1 MKKAIVAG
9 ANGFVGSAVAT
20 HLQSQ
25 GIEVVALSRSVRA
38 FETRD
43 YPFLVYDKDNPTKI
57 ESDLHNLNWDVD
69 ASTVFFNFSWGGKE
83 TLTDGSLQDQLRNVE
98 NSVEAVKVAKKLGC
112 SKFVNCG
119 TQEES
124 FLEESLKNPA
134 LDFKLTQ
141 INYAIAKLASRDY
154 CKYTAYN
161 LKIDYVHTRLSVPV
175 SRNLEREN
183 YIESTIRDIVAGK
196 TYKTPENSNIFDVV
210 SIDDV
215 AEAYLRIGL
224 HGENQSNYFIG
235 SGQPNKLAEYF
246 SYVELVINGVEVPRI
261 SSLESIERN
270 FFDTSVVEKDT
281 GYVARIDFRENL
293 KRCVSK

>member
-9 ANGFVGSAVAT
+9 ANGFVGSAVAA

-25 GIEVVALSRSVRA
+25 GIEVLALSTSERA
-38 FETRD
+38 FKTHD
-43 YPFLVYDKDNPTKI
+43 YAFLAYDKDNPNKL
-57 ESDLHNLNWDVD
+57 ESDLRNLNWKADESSVL
-69 ASTVFFNFSWGGKE
+69 FNFSWRGKAK
-83 TLTDGSLQDQLRNVE
+83 LTDGSLQDQLRNVE
-98 NSVEAVKVAKKLGC
+98 NSVETVNLAKKLGC
-112 SKFVNCG
+112 SKFINCG

-161 LKIDYVHTRLSVPV
+161 LKIDYIHTRLSVPV
-175 SRNLEREN
+175 SRNLAREN
-183 YIESTIRDIVAGK
+183 YIERTIREILEGQN
-196 TYKTPENSNIFDVV
+196 YKTPENSNIFDVV

-224 HGENQSNYFIG
+224 NGKNRSNYFIG
-235 SGQPNKLAEYF
+235 SGQPRSLAEYF
-246 SYVELVINGVEVPRI
+246 SYVGLVSNGKEIPRI
-261 SSLESIERN
+261 STLKSIERDL
-270 FFDTSVVEKDT
+270 FDTTAVEKDT
-281 GYVARIDFRENL
+281 GYVPKNDFKEYL
-293 KRCVSK
+293 KRNLAK